1 MNDSHIEVK
10 TNIWVKHNKKEV
22 PFNSVP
28 HLHSQYEIY
37 YNVSGAKGFMLGG
50 EFYKCGQ
57 RDLIIVPKVHSHKVV
72 VKRHAEYERCII
84 NVEEHILEL
93 LKLFFHS
100 EDVFDF
106 LTSVSVSSNVVNLSL
121 SEHDEYLKLISEYIF
136 LEEKGKEIELLSKF
150 LEILSFI
157 KRVFENPQKT
167 EYLEDE
173 DVSYSDRVIKII
185 EKNFRNITVS
195 EIASAL
201 YINEDHVNR
210 VFKEETGMTINRYL
224 ITRKLAES
232 KKHLYLGKSVKEACF
247 LSGFR
252 DYANF
257 IRTFKK
263 YEGYSPSTLRELT
276 KPF

>member
-1 MNDSHIEVK
+1 MEVK
-10 TNIWVKHNKKEV
+10 TNIWVRHNKKEH
-22 PFNSVP
+22 PFISVP

-37 YNVSGAKGFMLGG
+37 YNISGAKGFMLGG

-57 RDLIIVPKVHSHKVV
+57 RDLIIVPKVKSHKVL
-72 VKRHAEYERCII
+72 VKRNAEYERCII
-84 NVEEHILEL
+84 NVGEHILEL
-93 LKLFFHS
+93 LKLFFNS

-106 LTSVSVSSNVVNLSL
+106 LTSANFDSNVVNLSL
-121 SEHDEYLKLISEYIF
+121 AQHEEYIKLISEYIL
-136 LEEKGKEIELLSKF
+136 LEHNGKEIELLSKF
-150 LEILSFI
+150 LEILSFV
-157 KRVFENPQKT
+157 KTAFENPHKT
-167 EYLEDE
+167 EYLDE
-173 DVSYSDRVIKII
+173 ENVSYSDRVIKII

-232 KKHLYLGKSVKEACF
+232 KMHLYSGKSVKEACF

-263 YEGYSPSTLRELT
+263 YEGCSPSALSELT